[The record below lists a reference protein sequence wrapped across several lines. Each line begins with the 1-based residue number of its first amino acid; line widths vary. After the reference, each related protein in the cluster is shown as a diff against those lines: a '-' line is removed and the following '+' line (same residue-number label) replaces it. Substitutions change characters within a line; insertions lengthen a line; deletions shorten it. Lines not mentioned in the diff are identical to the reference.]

1 LFNLQIQK
9 PSFIT
14 NEFLCRQA
22 GNRRFCGDVSLKEQV
37 KVRNIAKVFAVTGL
51 VIAGLVLNGCSSGAS
66 EAKDQMVAATVNG
79 RNIMMQE
86 VERAINQQ
94 TGGNPSTLNQLQ
106 MAQARLQVL
115 SNLIQRE
122 VLFQRAEREKLLPTE
137 QQIDGAIATQKQ
149 NSGMTAEDFE
159 KSLKAQNISAETL
172 REEARKDL
180 AIAALQDKYAG
191 KIDINDREV
200 EEYYANNRQQFVK
213 ARGVALAMIMV
224 DPADNSAEGIA
235 DDAKNETDAKLKI
248 DNIYQQLQGKADF
261 ATVARA
267 KSEDINSL
275 RAGGDIGFAQEQDL
289 KNNGFPPELVASLF
303 GSMQVGDYT
312 QPVHF
317 GSGKWYIFKLEE
329 KRLANENLTLESAG
343 VRQQITQGLTNQRKA
358 ILNAALLE
366 TAINDA
372 RIVNHLATNMLN
384 NPGNLGLRPA
394 AAGSAPTQAPTQAP
408 AAASPAASSPAAT
421 GSTSVKPASS
431 PK

>member
-1 LFNLQIQK
+1 M
-9 PSFIT
+9 
-14 NEFLCRQA
+14 
-22 GNRRFCGDVSLKEQV
+22 
-37 KVRNIAKVFAVTGL
+37 RNIAKVFVVTCL
-51 VIAGLVLNGCSSGAS
+51 VGAGLVLNGCSPGTS

-94 TGGNPSTLNQLQ
+94 TGGNPSSLNQLQ

-137 QQIDGAIATQKQ
+137 AQIDGAIATQKQ
-149 NSGMTAEDFE
+149 NSGMTTQDFE

-180 AIAALQDKYAG
+180 AISALQDKYAG

-267 KSEDINSL
+267 RSEDINSL
-275 RAGGDIGFAQEQDL
+275 RAGGDIGFATEEDL
-289 KNNGFPPELVASLF
+289 KNNNFPDELVARFF
-303 GSMQVGDYT
+303 GPMQVGDYT
-312 QPVHF
+312 QPTRF
-317 GSGKWYIFKLEE
+317 SSGKWYIFKLAE

-366 TAINDA
+366 TAMNEA
-372 RIVNHLATNMLN
+372 KIVNHLATNMLS

-394 AAGSAPTQAPTQAP
+394 AQGSGPTQSPAQAP
-408 AAASPAASSPAAT
+408 AASPAATTSSATSSPVT
-421 GSTSVKPASS
+421 VKPAAS

>member
-1 LFNLQIQK
+1 
-9 PSFIT
+9 
-14 NEFLCRQA
+14 
-22 GNRRFCGDVSLKEQV
+22 
-37 KVRNIAKVFAVTGL
+37 VRNIAKVLAVTCL
-51 VIAGLVLNGCSSGAS
+51 VGAGLVLNGCSSGAS

-94 TGGNPSTLNQLQ
+94 TGGNPSSLNQLQ

-137 QQIDGAIATQKQ
+137 AQIDGAIATQKQ

-172 REEARKDL
+172 REEARKEL
-180 AIAALQDKYAG
+180 AINALQDKYSG

-275 RAGGDIGFAQEQDL
+275 RAGGDIGFATEQDL
-289 KNNGFPPELVASLF
+289 KNNGFPAELVASLF
-303 GSMQVGDYT
+303 GPMQVGDYT
-312 QPVHF
+312 QPTRF
-317 GSGKWYIFKLEE
+317 PSGKWYIFKLAE

-366 TAINDA
+366 TAMNEA
-372 RIVNHLATNMLN
+372 KIVNHLATNMLS

-394 AAGSAPTQAPTQAP
+394 AQGSAPTPVP
-408 AAASPAASSPAAT
+408 AASPAATSPVATGPAAS
-421 GSTSVKPASS
+421 GSTSVKPAAS

>member
-1 LFNLQIQK
+1 
-9 PSFIT
+9 
-14 NEFLCRQA
+14 
-22 GNRRFCGDVSLKEQV
+22 
-37 KVRNIAKVFAVTGL
+37 VRNIAKVFAVTGL
-51 VIAGLVLNGCSSGAS
+51 VVAGLVLNGCSSGAS

-94 TGGNPSTLNQLQ
+94 TNGNPSSLNQLQ

-115 SNLIQRE
+115 NNLIQRE

-137 QQIDGAIATQKQ
+137 TQIDGAIATQKQ
-149 NSGMTAEDFE
+149 NSGMTTEDFE

-180 AIAALQDKYAG
+180 AINALQDKYSG
-191 KIDINDREV
+191 QIVINDREV
-200 EEYYANNRQQFVK
+200 EEYYSNNRQQFVK

-275 RAGGDIGFAQEQDL
+275 RAGGDIGFATEQDL
-289 KNNGFPPELVASLF
+289 RNNNFPADLVSNLF
-303 GSMQVGDYT
+303 GPMQVGDYT
-312 QPVHF
+312 QPTRF
-317 GSGKWYIFKLEE
+317 GSGKWYIFKLAE

-343 VRQQITQGLTNQRKA
+343 VRQQITQGLTNQRKQ

-366 TAINDA
+366 TAMNEA
-372 RIVNHLATNMLN
+372 KIVNHLATNMLN

-394 AAGSAPTQAPTQAP
+394 AQGSAPTPAPTQAP
-408 AAASPAASSPAAT
+408 AASPAASSPSAT
-421 GSTSVKPASS
+421 GSGSTSVKPASS

>member
-1 LFNLQIQK
+1 
-9 PSFIT
+9 
-14 NEFLCRQA
+14 
-22 GNRRFCGDVSLKEQV
+22 
-37 KVRNIAKVFAVTGL
+37 VRNIAKVLAVTCL
-51 VIAGLVLNGCSSGAS
+51 VGAGLILNGCSSGAS

-94 TGGNPSTLNQLQ
+94 TGGNPSSLNQLQ

-115 SNLIQRE
+115 STLIQRE

-137 QQIDGAIATQKQ
+137 AQIDGAIATQKQ

-172 REEARKDL
+172 REEARKEL
-180 AIAALQDKYAG
+180 AINSLQDKYSG

-275 RAGGDIGFAQEQDL
+275 RAGGDIGFATEQDL
-289 KNNGFPPELVASLF
+289 KNNGFPAELVASLF
-303 GSMQVGDYT
+303 GPMQVGDYT
-312 QPVHF
+312 QPTRF
-317 GSGKWYIFKLEE
+317 SSGKWYIFKLAE

-366 TAINDA
+366 TAMNEA
-372 RIVNHLATNMLN
+372 KIVNHLATNMLS

-394 AAGSAPTQAPTQAP
+394 AQGSAPTPVP
-408 AAASPAASSPAAT
+408 AASPAASSAVSPATGPAAT
-421 GSTSVKPASS
+421 SSPVTVKPSGS

>member
-1 LFNLQIQK
+1 M
-9 PSFIT
+9 
-14 NEFLCRQA
+14 
-22 GNRRFCGDVSLKEQV
+22 
-37 KVRNIAKVFAVTGL
+37 RNIAKVFAVTCL
-51 VIAGLVLNGCSSGAS
+51 AVAGLVLNGCASGAS
-66 EAKDQMVAATVNG
+66 EARDSMVAATVNG
-79 RNIMMQE
+79 RNIMLSE
-86 VERAINQQ
+86 VERAVSQQ

-137 QQIDGAIATQKQ
+137 AQIDNAIAAQKQ

-159 KSLKAQNISAETL
+159 KTLKAQNLSAETV

-180 AIAALQDKYAG
+180 AISALQDKYSG
-191 KIDINDREV
+191 KINISDREV

-248 DNIYQQLQGKADF
+248 DNIYQQLQGGADF

-275 RAGGDIGFAQEQDL
+275 QGGGDIGFATEEDL
-289 KNNGFPPELVASLF
+289 RQNSFPPELVSNLF

-312 QPVHF
+312 PPVSF
-317 GSGKWYIFKLEE
+317 RNKWYIFKLAER
-329 KRLANENLTLESAG
+329 RLTTENLTLESPG
-343 VRQQITQGLTNQRKA
+343 VRQQITQALTNQRKQL
-358 ILNAALLE
+358 LNAALMQVAVNE
-366 TAINDA
+366 A
-372 RIVNHLATNMLN
+372 RIVNNLASQMLN

-394 AAGSAPTQAPTQAP
+394 AEGAAASPAATTPTQAP
-408 AAASPAASSPAAT
+408 AASPAASATSPAT
-421 GSTSVKPASS
+421 TSS
-431 PK
+431 PVSVRPAANSNK